1 MVIIRKDF
9 RVLAVGGLMFKRINS
24 MDKQT
29 VTITIEDREAVVPA
43 SDTVGAAMLA
53 AGFEYTRT
61 TAVSGVHRAPYC
73 MMGACFECLVEID
86 GIPNQQACQTQVREG
101 MVVNLQKGAR
111 GIDP

>member
-1 MVIIRKDF
+1 
-9 RVLAVGGLMFKRINS
+9 MFKRIIGIN
-24 MDKQT
+24 DQT
-29 VTITIEDREAVVPA
+29 VTITIEGQELDVPE

-61 TAVSGVHRAPYC
+61 TAVSGIHRAPYC

-101 MVVNLQKGAR
+101 MVVNFQKGA
-111 GIDP
+111 GSIGS